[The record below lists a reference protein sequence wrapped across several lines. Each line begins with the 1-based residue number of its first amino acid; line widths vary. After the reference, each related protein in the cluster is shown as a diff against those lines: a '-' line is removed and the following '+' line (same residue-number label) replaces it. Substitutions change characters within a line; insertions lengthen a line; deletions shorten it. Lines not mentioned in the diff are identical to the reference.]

1 MLMDVSGVTVED
13 GGRSYTFTVDNT
25 DRKNPVVTMN
35 GSELDTD
42 RFRTFFR
49 LIESAANDGVY
60 LGTLAPQ
67 EQTPAMTITYHYGEG
82 KPDDVMTLYSGAA
95 RRVNVYVNGVCEFAM
110 KDSFVARV
118 HEALQALQSGAEFD
132 TNW

>member
-1 MLMDVSGVTVED
+1 
-13 GGRSYTFTVDNT
+13 
-25 DRKNPVVTMN
+25 
-35 GSELDTD
+35 
-42 RFRTFFR
+42 
-49 LIESAANDGVY
+49 
-60 LGTLAPQ
+60 
-67 EQTPAMTITYHYGEG
+67 MTITYHYGEG